1 MLKSQHSIRKYDWG
15 LRVWAYIGFNYSI
28 PDLGNSPKHANVIW
42 LSHPEDNQ
50 LCESDVT
57 SEDSSVHLQVGRM
70 KWIIFGK
77 ESRCSSSDVWTK
89 VNQSIPVFKQI
100 LKTRPRIPLANHPR
114 TLQLTCIRKH
124 TEFHIFKRK
133 GGVHSFLKGNLALYT
148 TWVSSLHNVQ
158 ERGHLASRKVH
169 SRPPGRDGCTGNKCL
184 RLLEHGKAKHY
195 DQELA
200 GPRLSTT
207 EIKF

>member
-1 MLKSQHSIRKYDWG
+1 MSPKLKCWNLNFQLENMMSHC
-15 LRVWAYIGFNYSI
+15 LRVWAYIGFSYSI

-77 ESRCSSSDVWTK
+77 ESQWSSSDVWTK
-89 VNQSIPVFKQI
+89 VNQSVHVFKQM
-100 LKTRPRIPLANHPR
+100 LRARPRIPLANDPR

-124 TEFHIFKRK
+124 TEFHIFMRK
-133 GGVHSFLKGNLALYT
+133 GGVHSLLKGNLALYT
-148 TWVSSLHNVQ
+148 TWVVSTMSREGGTWLVERCIPDLLVGMAPQ
-158 ERGHLASRKVH
+158 EINAS
-169 SRPPGRDGCTGNKCL
+169 G
-184 RLLEHGKAKHY
+184 Y
-195 DQELA
+195 
-200 GPRLSTT
+200 
-207 EIKF
+207 